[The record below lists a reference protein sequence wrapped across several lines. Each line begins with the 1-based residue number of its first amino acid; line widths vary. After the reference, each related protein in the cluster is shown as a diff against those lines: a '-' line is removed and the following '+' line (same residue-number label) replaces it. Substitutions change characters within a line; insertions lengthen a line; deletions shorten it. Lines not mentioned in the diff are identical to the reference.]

1 MKNIFLYFYN
11 ELKKITNFRVLT
23 SQSFLLQKDAKYDPE
38 LEAQIRTWINAVL
51 GGEVLKPEPDQKDFH
66 ESLKSGDI
74 LVEYVWKDPIHF
86 SF

>member
-1 MKNIFLYFYN
+1 MKKHLSLFLHRV
-11 ELKKITNFRVLT
+11 KKITNFRVLT

-51 GGEVLKPEPDQKDFH
+51 GGEVLKPAPDQKDFH

-74 LVEYVWKDPIHF
+74 LVEYV
-86 SF
+86 